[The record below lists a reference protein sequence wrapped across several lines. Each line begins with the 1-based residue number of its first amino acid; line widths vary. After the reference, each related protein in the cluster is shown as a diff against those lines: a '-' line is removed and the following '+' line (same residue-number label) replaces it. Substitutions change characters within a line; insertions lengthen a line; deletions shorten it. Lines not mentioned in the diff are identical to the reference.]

1 MRKVISNSSPIIH
14 LAKIGKLDFLKEYF
28 QTIIIPEAVYR
39 ESIIEGKE
47 RDEVK
52 LIKQATWIKVVK
64 VKEQTLVKLLT
75 VSLDTGESEVIAL
88 SIETGADLILLD
100 DSEAREIARLY
111 GFKITGTLG
120 ILLKAKK
127 DGKINSLKT
136 ILMQLKETGFWID
149 DDLQYRLLHEA
160 GE

>member
-1 MRKVISNSSPIIH
+1 MIKITWDHGFNRVYKKKVKN
-14 LAKIGKLDFLKEYF
+14 D
-28 QTIIIPEAVYR
+28 Q
-39 ESIIEGKE
+39 
-47 RDEVK
+47 
-52 LIKQATWIKVVK
+52 K

-149 DDLQYRLLHEA
+149 DDLQY
-160 GE
+160 

>member
-1 MRKVISNSSPIIH
+1 MQKVISNSSPIIH

-39 ESIIEGKE
+39 ECIIEGKE

-64 VKEQTLVKLLT
+64 VKEQTLVKLLR
-75 VSLDTGESEVIAL
+75 VSLDVGESEVIAL

-111 GFKITGTLG
+111 GFKITVTLG

-136 ILMQLKETGFWID
+136 ILIQLKETGFWID

>member
-39 ESIIEGKE
+39 ECIIEGNE

-64 VKEQTLVKLLT
+64 VKEQTLVKLLA
-75 VSLDTGESEVIAL
+75 VSLDIGESEVIAL

-100 DSEAREIARLY
+100 DSEAREAARLY

-127 DGKINSLKT
+127 DGKINSLKMML
-136 ILMQLKETGFWID
+136 IQLKETGFWID

>member
-1 MRKVISNSSPIIH
+1 MQKVISNSSPIIH

-39 ESIIEGKE
+39 ECIIEGKE

-64 VKEQTLVKLLT
+64 VEEQTLVKLLR
-75 VSLDTGESEVIAL
+75 VSLDEGESEVIAL
-88 SIETGADLILLD
+88 SMETGADLILLD

-120 ILLKAKK
+120 IVLKVKK

-136 ILMQLKETGFWID
+136 ILIQLKETGFWID